1 MKRKWAVFICVLILL
16 TINADY
22 FIYLSRIHL
31 YNFVILIN
39 RVWQLGLWVVRLK
52 GLVTSFM
59 M

>member
-1 MKRKWAVFICVLILL
+1 MKRKSAVFVCVLILL

>member
-1 MKRKWAVFICVLILL
+1 MKRKSAVFICVLILL

>member
-1 MKRKWAVFICVLILL
+1 MKSAVFICVLILL